1 MKDLTE
7 FGSFSLNVIG
17 GNHDMSDL
25 FNGLTTFSYLQG
37 RNQEKTK
44 EHRMDWLINNYFS
57 NDEQDERKHYEEY
70 YKNSVKD
77 IFDGWTVQSVQS
89 KHGVQSKHD
98 KHDITMDNI
107 GSLYN
112 AFTEIYKREERN
124 VTDNAGTSD
133 DQEYLDD
140 DAGYY
145 TDAWDDEYAERDDDY
160 EDDYSDGEY

>member
-1 MKDLTE
+1 MKDLTG
-7 FGSFSLNVIG
+7 FGRFSLDVIG

-44 EHRMDWLINNYFS
+44 EHRMDWMINNYFS
-57 NDEQDERKHYEEY
+57 NDEHDERKHYEEY

-77 IFDGWTVQSVQS
+77 VFDGWTVQSVQS
-89 KHGVQSKHD
+89 KH
-98 KHDITMDNI
+98 DITMDNI
-107 GSLYN
+107 GTLYN

-124 VTDNAGTSD
+124 VTDNAGLTD
-133 DQEYLDD
+133 EQEYLDD
-140 DAGYY
+140 DAEYY

-160 EDDYSDGEY
+160 EDEYSDGEY